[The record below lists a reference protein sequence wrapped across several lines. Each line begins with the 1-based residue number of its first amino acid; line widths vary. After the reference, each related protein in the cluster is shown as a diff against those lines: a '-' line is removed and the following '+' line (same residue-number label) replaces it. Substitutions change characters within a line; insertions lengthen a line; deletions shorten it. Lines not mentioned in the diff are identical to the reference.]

1 MGSRRRRATSSGA
14 RARRT
19 RCASGSCRS
28 RAGSA
33 LRILLVSQMYPG
45 PADPDLGV
53 FVENLERELVAR
65 GHEIDRAVVN
75 SRRGG
80 RSRHLGL
87 VRDARR
93 AARAFPPDVAY
104 AHFLVPAGLAAA
116 LATRAPLVVTA
127 HGQDVANIGVAPG
140 VRAATRFVVRRA
152 ASVIAVS
159 RWLQGRLEE
168 SIPEAGG
175 KTEVVDCGV
184 DVERFAPRD
193 AEAARE
199 AVGWDGAGTHFLCL
213 GGLTERKNV
222 LRLARA
228 FEQRGEGT
236 LVFVGDGPLRGAL
249 EGRPG
254 VRLAGRVSHEEVPT
268 WIAASDVVCQPSL
281 SEPFG
286 LATLEAMASGRS
298 VVASSVGGPPE
309 FVTAEA
315 GVLVDPLDDDALVSA
330 LAAAEALPRPNLA
343 GREAA
348 TGHDVRRQAE
358 RVEEILLRAVR
369 DRPA

>member
-1 MGSRRRRATSSGA
+1 
-14 RARRT
+14 
-19 RCASGSCRS
+19 
-28 RAGSA
+28 
-33 LRILLVSQMYPG
+33 MYPG

-53 FVENLERELVAR
+53 FVANLERELIGR
-65 GHEIDRAVVN
+65 GHEIERATVD

-80 RSRHLGL
+80 RRRHLGL

-93 AARAFPPDVAY
+93 VARTFRPDVAY

-127 HGQDVANIGVAPG
+127 HGQDVANIGAIPG
-140 VRAATRFVVRRA
+140 IRAATRFVVRRA
-152 ASVIAVS
+152 ARVIAVS
-159 RWLQGRLEE
+159 RWLQERLEE
-168 SIPEAGG
+168 SVPEARA

-184 DVERFAPRD
+184 DLERFAPRD
-193 AEAARE
+193 VERARQSLR
-199 AVGWDGAGTHFLCL
+199 WDGAETHFLCL

-228 FEQRGEGT
+228 FERRGEGT
-236 LVFVGDGPLRGAL
+236 LAFVGDGPLRDAL

-309 FVTAEA
+309 FVTSQA
-315 GVLVDPLDDDALVSA
+315 GILVDPLDDGALVSA
-330 LAAAEALPRPNLA
+330 LAAAAALPRPNLA
-343 GREAA
+343 GRQAA
-348 TGHDVRRQAE
+348 AAHDVRRQAE
-358 RVEEILLRAVR
+358 RVEEILLRALR